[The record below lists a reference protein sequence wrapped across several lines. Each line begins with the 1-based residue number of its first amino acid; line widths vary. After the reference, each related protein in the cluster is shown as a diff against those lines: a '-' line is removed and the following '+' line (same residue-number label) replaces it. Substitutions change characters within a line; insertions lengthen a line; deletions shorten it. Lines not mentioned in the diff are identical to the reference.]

1 MAVGGRSI
9 DTGKSKPNKV
19 PTPGIRPQFV
29 LGSRPPTL
37 RAPPVPRVKPG
48 AASTRQYGKAD
59 LSADPAGA
67 GFGNTGSEMS

>member
-9 DTGKSKPNKV
+9 DTGKSGPKKV
-19 PTPGIRPQFV
+19 PTPGIRPEFV

-48 AASTRQYGKAD
+48 APSTRQYGKPD
-59 LSADPAGA
+59 FNP
-67 GFGNTGSEMS
+67 GFGNPGSEMS